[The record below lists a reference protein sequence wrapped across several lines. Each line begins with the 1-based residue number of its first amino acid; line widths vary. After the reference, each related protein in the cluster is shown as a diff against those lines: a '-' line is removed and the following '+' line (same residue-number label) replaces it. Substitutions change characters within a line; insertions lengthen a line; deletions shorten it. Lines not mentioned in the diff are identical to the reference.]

1 MENKSNYGG
10 KREGAGRKPKAE
22 EIKLIER
29 LSPLEPLAFAALEK
43 GLERGDFKF
52 TQLFYN
58 YYAGKP
64 RETKD
69 ITVSNEQP
77 IFNID
82 LDSLDEL

>member
-1 MENKSNYGG
+1 MENKKNWGG
-10 KREGAGRKPKAE
+10 KRENAGRNTKAE
-22 EIKLIER
+22 EVKLIEK
-29 LSPLEPLAFAALEK
+29 LGALEPLAFMALEK
-43 GLERGDFKF
+43 GLENGDFKF

-69 ITVSNEQP
+69 ITVTSEQP

-82 LDSLDEL
+82 LDDI

>member
-1 MENKSNYGG
+1 MENKNNYGG

-22 EIKLIER
+22 EVALIER

-43 GLERGDFKF
+43 GLANGDFKF

-58 YYAGKP
+58 YYSGKP

-82 LDSLDEL
+82 LDEV

>member
-1 MENKSNYGG
+1 MSENNYGG
-10 KREGAGRKPKAE
+10 KREGAGRPSKAE
-22 EIKLIER
+22 EVKLIER
-29 LSPLEPLAFAALEK
+29 LKPLEEKAYKALEA
-43 GLERGDFKF
+43 GLDRGDFKF

-69 ITVSNEQP
+69 ITVVGEQP

-82 LDSLDEL
+82 LDEV

>member
-1 MENKSNYGG
+1 MENKTNYGG
-10 KREGAGRKPKAE
+10 KRENAGRKSKAE
-22 EIKLIER
+22 EVQLIEK
-29 LSPLEPLAFAALEK
+29 LGALEPLAFMALEK
-43 GLERGDFKF
+43 GLENGDFKF

-69 ITVSNEQP
+69 ITVTNEQP

-82 LDSLDEL
+82 DLDLI

>member
-1 MENKSNYGG
+1 MEDKRKYNGG
-10 KREGAGRKPKAE
+10 NTNAGRKPKAE
-22 EIKLIER
+22 EVALIEK
-29 LSPLEPLAFAALEK
+29 LTPLEPLAFAALEK
-43 GLERGDFKF
+43 GLANGDFKF

-82 LDSLDEL
+82 LDEV

>member
-1 MENKSNYGG
+1 MY
-10 KREGAGRKPKAE
+10 RELDIDTI
-22 EIKLIER
+22 IKKY
-29 LSPLEPLAFAALEK
+29 S
-43 GLERGDFKF
+43 DFKF

-82 LDSLDEL
+82 LDEV

>member
-1 MENKSNYGG
+1 MSNNNYGG
-10 KREGAGRKPKAE
+10 KRDGAGRPSKAD

-29 LSPLEPLAFAALEK
+29 LKPLEEKAFKALEK
-43 GLERGDFKF
+43 GLDNGDFKF

-82 LDSLDEL
+82 LDEV

>member
-1 MENKSNYGG
+1 MEDKRKYNGG
-10 KREGAGRKPKAE
+10 HPNGGRKAKAE
-22 EIKLIER
+22 EVALIEK
-29 LSPLEPLAFAALEK
+29 LTPLEPLAFAALEK
-43 GLERGDFKF
+43 GLANGDFKF

-69 ITVSNEQP
+69 ITLTNEQP

-82 LDSLDEL
+82 LDEV

>member
-10 KREGAGRKPKAE
+10 KRENAGRKSKAE
-22 EIKLIER
+22 EVQLIEK
-29 LSPLEPLAFAALEK
+29 LGALEPLAFMALEK
-43 GLERGDFKF
+43 GLEKGDFKF

-69 ITVSNEQP
+69 ITVTNEQP

-82 LDSLDEL
+82 ALEDI

>member
-1 MENKSNYGG
+1 MEDKRKNNGG
-10 KREGAGRKPKAE
+10 HKTAGRKSKAE
-22 EIKLIER
+22 EVQLIEK
-29 LSPLEPLAFAALEK
+29 LSVLEPLAFMALEK
-43 GLERGDFKF
+43 GLENGDFKF

-69 ITVSNEQP
+69 ITVTNEQP

-82 LDSLDEL
+82 DLDII

>member
-1 MENKSNYGG
+1 MENKTNYGG
-10 KREGAGRKPKAE
+10 KRENAGRKSKAE
-22 EIKLIER
+22 EVKLIEK
-29 LSPLEPLAFAALEK
+29 LSALEPLAFEALEK
-43 GLERGDFKF
+43 GLEKGDFKF

-82 LDSLDEL
+82 MFDDI

>member
-10 KREGAGRKPKAE
+10 KRENAGRKSKAE
-22 EIKLIER
+22 EVQLIEK
-29 LSPLEPLAFAALEK
+29 LGALEPIAFMALEK
-43 GLERGDFKF
+43 GLENGDFKF

-82 LDSLDEL
+82 MFDDI